1 MEQDSAMAQCYGYG
15 GDSWVSISPYNHSPY
30 DDSPMNECA
39 GFTQFMSHHLPESTN
54 GMPPPSRH
62 HLQLI
67 QPAPPA
73 MCHHQLPMLN
83 TAWPSQLTNPTPT
96 SGPPSNPAP
105 PPSAATPGKGTS
117 TSQVPDVV
125 KQPGQPDKIPRK
137 TLSAEQKR
145 AMCQYHD
152 ENPGTRQADIGAKFG
167 VERSTVSKVL
177 RHRDQYLKREQ
188 DADFAFKRAKG
199 KHPDFDRTLSNYVRR
214 QQQRGFDI
222 EDDEIMEQAKLF
234 ARASGNQE
242 GLLSTLTGSWLLKF
256 KQKHGIGSGRLMR
269 RASETNIPDSARM
282 STALAA
288 LQKVT
293 TAMTPMPRSAAIS
306 PTSPTPPLL
315 SPLSWSRS
323 DEDLHRETL
332 DFELT
337 YRAQGSQRD
346 TSMASDEAPR
356 GNGASTLS
364 ACDTISPAASYNFSP
379 DPSSAGAF
387 PLEHQTVPANKVG
400 DAPGLHYQRGKRSK
414 TFPSIDVSFVHHETV
429 ATEALAEPTTPRHH
443 PPVSSP
449 SSSVQSPASDL
460 RAAAFAVNTSLTSPP
475 SLHRTS
481 SNSSLTGRSSGTPVT
496 GSTVAGTMF
505 DSSSPDSPTLE
516 EARQAA
522 NILLS
527 YIRRMSP
534 IGQFDQSEFLA
545 VVQLTNKLQLQLQ
558 QHQSSRPS
566 IGGLSRI
573 PEGDHEMPLSVDAAT
588 EVR

>member
-1 MEQDSAMAQCYGYG
+1 
-15 GDSWVSISPYNHSPY
+15 
-30 DDSPMNECA
+30 
-39 GFTQFMSHHLPESTN
+39 MSHQLPESTN
-54 GMPPPSRH
+54 GMPPPSVQPNSSQPQQQQLHHHHTNPQRH

-73 MCHHQLPMLN
+73 MCHQQLPMLN

-96 SGPPSNPAP
+96 SSAGSYSAPPLPMTPASSGPPSNPAP
-105 PPSAATPGKGTS
+105 PPPVATSGKGTS
-117 TSQVPDVV
+117 SSQAADVV
-125 KQPGQPDKIPRK
+125 KQPGQADKIPRK

-222 EDDEIMEQAKLF
+222 KDDDIMEQARLF

-256 KQKHGIGSGRLMR
+256 KQKHGVGSSRLMR

-293 TAMTPMPRSAAIS
+293 TTMATTPRSAAIS

-332 DFELT
+332 EFELT
-337 YRAQGSQRD
+337 YRAQGSHPE
-346 TSMASDEAPR
+346 TSPLSDEAPR
-356 GNGASTLS
+356 DNGGSTLS
-364 ACDTISPAASYNFSP
+364 AGDTISPAASYNFSP
-379 DPSSAGAF
+379 GPSSAGAF
-387 PLEHQTVPANKVG
+387 GLDRQAVPMNTAG
-400 DAPGLHYQRGKRSK
+400 DQPGLHHHRGKRSK
-414 TFPSIDVSFVHHETV
+414 TFPSIDVSFVHHETT
-429 ATEALAEPTTPRHH
+429 AMEALAEPTTPRHH
-443 PPVSSP
+443 APLSSP

-460 RAAAFAVNTSLTSPP
+460 RAASFSMKASLTSPP

-481 SNSSLTGRSSGTPVT
+481 SNSSLAGRSSGTPVT
-496 GSTVAGTMF
+496 GSAVAAAAF

-522 NILLS
+522 NTLLN
-527 YIRRMSP
+527 YIQRMSP
-534 IGQFDQSEFLA
+534 SGQFDQSEFLA
-545 VVQLTNKLQLQLQ
+545 VVQLTNKLQLQQ

-566 IGGLSRI
+566 ILGGLSRI
-573 PEGDHEMPLSVDAAT
+573 PEGDHEMPPSLDSAAD
-588 EVR
+588 VG